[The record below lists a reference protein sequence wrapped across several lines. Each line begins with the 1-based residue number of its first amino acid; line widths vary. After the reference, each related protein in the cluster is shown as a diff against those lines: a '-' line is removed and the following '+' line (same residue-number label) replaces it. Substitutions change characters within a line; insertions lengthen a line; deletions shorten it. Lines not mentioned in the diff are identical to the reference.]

1 MHLDKFQ
8 WVLVFSDACG
18 PFGWRIRSLIC
29 RFTVLPPFLPFL
41 SRIPV
46 LLRFSPTLISLSFS
60 PSWMILRVHFPVLG
74 LKLCILPFTSPA
86 STASVSEH
94 LALIAE
100 GGSFRHLPAE
110 VWSACFVCGQFSAA
124 LLKPPT
130 LLICGTQR
138 PGSPCWDTQEL
149 GDPASEEYV

>member
-1 MHLDKFQ
+1 MTRVGHLDGGSGPLSVGSQSSHLFSPFSNSC
-8 WVLVFSDACG
+8 VAAFLPHINLLVFSA
-18 PFGWRIRSLIC
+18 
-29 RFTVLPPFLPFL
+29 
-41 SRIPV
+41 
-46 LLRFSPTLISLSFS
+46 
-60 PSWMILRVHFPVLG
+60 SWTILRVHFPVLG
-74 LKLCILPFTSPA
+74 LKLCILPLTSPT

-94 LALIAE
+94 LAVIAE

-138 PGSPCWDTQEL
+138 PRSPCWDTQDL
-149 GDPASEEYV
+149 GGLASEEYV